1 MEKKASKKTTKV
13 LVVDDNLLNRK
24 LACAVL
30 KGYNIDYDVAENGKI
45 AFDYFLAGDY
55 NLILMD
61 IQMPILNG
69 IETTQKIRE
78 HEKNSGVTAP
88 IPIIAVTTF
97 TMSND
102 KRNCFEAG
110 MNDILAKPYKTD
122 DMIVMISKFINIEP
136 PQN

>member
-1 MEKKASKKTTKV
+1 MKKKASIKKTKV

-30 KGYNIDYDVAENGKI
+30 KSYNIDYDVAENGKT

-69 IETTQKIRE
+69 IESTLKIRE

-110 MNDILAKPYKTD
+110 MNDVLGKPYKTG
-122 DMIVMISKFINIEP
+122 DMIGMISKYIEIEIP
-136 PQN
+136 